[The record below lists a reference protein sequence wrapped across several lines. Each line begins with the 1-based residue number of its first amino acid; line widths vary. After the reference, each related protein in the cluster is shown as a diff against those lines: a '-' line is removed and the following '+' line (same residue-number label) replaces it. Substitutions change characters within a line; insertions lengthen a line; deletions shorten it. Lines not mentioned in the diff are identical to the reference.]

1 MIPCFI
7 RSFLSRQRFVSS
19 ALCCV
24 SLTLLAVNSPLFAA
38 APQPPAEEKL
48 KVDGPALLRE
58 WTPPIYPEAALKA
71 RQSGMVNVR
80 LIVDET
86 GHVTTAHALDDSDT
100 AFVEVALAAVKSWV
114 FAPALD
120 NGQPIA
126 CCLETLVT
134 FSPAVG
140 QQKKS
145 ANNLPPERQAFSL
158 APRVAPKAKFA
169 PPGNYPEVLTERK
182 LAGVVH
188 FAGVVTTDGHVV
200 QPRILAAS
208 HADFVL
214 PALACLNQ
222 WEFSPGT
229 QGDLTLQAPV
239 DGKMSFDSLVG
250 KIDEVLAANGI
261 TAPDGSA
268 PSVTPELLVVA
279 DPVCPVEALLKG
291 EGGSATVEFS
301 VNESGTV
308 TDVHLR
314 EATQPEF
321 GGALVAAVETW
332 AFSRPVENNHV
343 VSVALIKRAE
353 FKAIPLDAVVDSDPQ
368 ARLVLALRRGEVSG
382 AKGLDE
388 KLTPIYRVRPEYPVA
403 LKTSG
408 GPAGHAE
415 IEFIVDRDGRARLPR
430 IVSASQPEFGWSA
443 ATALAQWVFKAPRR
457 GGEPVD
463 VKVKIPIDFAAPPS

>member
-1 MIPCFI
+1 MIPCFTP
-7 RSFLSRQRFVSS
+7 SFPSPQRFASS
-19 ALCCV
+19 ALCCI
-24 SLTLLAVNSPLFAA
+24 SLTLLAVTGTLFAA
-38 APQPPAEEKL
+38 APQPQTNEKL
-48 KVDGPALLRE
+48 LVNGPALLRE
-58 WTPPIYPEAALKA
+58 WTPPIYPAEALKA
-71 RQSGMVNVR
+71 KQSGMVNVR
-80 LIVDET
+80 LIVDES
-86 GHVTTAHALDDSDT
+86 GHVPTARALEDSDS
-100 AFVEVALAAVKSWV
+100 AFIDAALAAVKTWV
-114 FAPALD
+114 FAPELD

-126 CCLETLVT
+126 CCLDTLVT

-140 QQKKS
+140 QQKKPT
-145 ANNLPPERQAFSL
+145 NNLPPERQALSL
-158 APRVAPKAKFA
+158 APRVEPKAKFA

-182 LAGVVH
+182 LSGVVH
-188 FAGVVTTDGHVV
+188 FAGIVMTDGRVV

-214 PALACLNQ
+214 PALACLSQ
-222 WEFSPGT
+222 WEFSPGM

-239 DGKMSFDSLVG
+239 DGKMSFDSLVA
-250 KIDEVLAANGI
+250 KADEVLAVNGI

-279 DPVCPVEALLKG
+279 DPVCPLEALLKG

-301 VNESGTV
+301 VSETGAV
-308 TDVHLR
+308 TNVHLR
-314 EATQPEF
+314 EATLPEF

-332 AFSRPVENNHV
+332 AFDRPVENNHV

-353 FKAIPLDAVVDSDPQ
+353 FKAIPLDAAADSDPL

-403 LKTSG
+403 LKGSDA
-408 GPAGHAE
+408 PAGHAE
-415 IEFIVDRDGRARLPR
+415 IEFIVDREGRARLPR
-430 IVSASQPEFGWSA
+430 VVSASQPEFGYAA
-443 ATALAQWVFKAPRR
+443 ATALAQWVFKAPHRS
-457 GGEPVD
+457 GEPVD